1 MPLQLTLGCVVEY
14 RRDHV
19 RLLYDLLNSMT
30 LAQRIVAGLILPI
43 TGILV
48 IEDHKLDNTFL
59 HVVFRLQSLL
69 KPISDKISS
78 DTN

>member
-1 MPLQLTLGCVVEY
+1 
-14 RRDHV
+14 
-19 RLLYDLLNSMT
+19 LYDLLNCMT